1 MSTNR
6 VYEIAMLCGW
16 HIAQFE
22 SAGGKGESY
31 FEMMYI
37 LGTTIEL
44 NDEMCHKDRSGNS
57 SDDDD

>member
-1 MSTNR
+1 MKLPCYADGTLHNFSR
-6 VYEIAMLCGW
+6 R
-16 HIAQFE
+16 
-22 SAGGKGESY
+22 GGKGESY

-37 LGTTIEL
+37 LGTTVEL